1 MHIPPQHPWKIPQGA
16 NKHQFLK
23 RKMRFLYIAADN
35 FRHPKEK
42 SERIEPLN
50 EIIRNVDIL
59 LQF

>member
-1 MHIPPQHPWKIPQGA
+1 
-16 NKHQFLK
+16 
-23 RKMRFLYIAADN
+23 MRFLYIAADN

-59 LQF
+59 LQFRNYICKIFNIVLYK